1 MFYSTF
7 CIVSALVASARPRT
21 AVGSIRTKYIHI
33 CIYVNTSVPKVILK
47 SFTLTIKSP
56 DL

>member
-47 SFTLTIKSP
+47 SITLTIKSP